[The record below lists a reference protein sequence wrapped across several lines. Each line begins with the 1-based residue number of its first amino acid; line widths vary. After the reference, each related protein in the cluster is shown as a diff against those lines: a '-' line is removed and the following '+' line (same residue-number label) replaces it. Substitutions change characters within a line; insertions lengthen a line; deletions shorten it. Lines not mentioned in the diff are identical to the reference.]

1 MSSLPDLTQSRKVA
15 GSLPED
21 LSWRGD
27 RSRPGRPGS
36 GGATLQDLA
45 AATNGATGKRSAAA
59 RGAAQPIDDHL
70 VSLLVPRGFEAEQF
84 RALRLLVEQRFQ
96 LGGPVV
102 LAVTSAVPG
111 EGKTTIALNLAGAL
125 AQSSDARVLV
135 VDADLRMPAVAKY
148 LGLGGSEGPG
158 LAGGV
163 QNTAYSLDS
172 IIRQR
177 PPLTLSILPAGKR
190 PDSPYEVLRSPR
202 LGEIIEA
209 ARRFHDYV
217 IVDAPPLLGLA
228 DCHLLARWV
237 DGFLVVVAADR
248 TPRGLVEEAL
258 DALEPGKLVGL
269 VLNGDLD
276 RLASRYEGY
285 YGTSARR

>member
-1 MSSLPDLTQSRKVA
+1 MSSLPDLTQSRKLA
-15 GSLPED
+15 GVLPED
-21 LSWRGD
+21 LSWRGARPRPARQGSAGALAPD
-27 RSRPGRPGS
+27 R
-36 GGATLQDLA
+36 A
-45 AATNGATGKRSAAA
+45 AAA
-59 RGAAQPIDDHL
+59 RGIDEHL
-70 VSLLVPRGFEAEQF
+70 VSLLTPRGFEAEQF

-125 AQSSDARVLV
+125 AQSSDARVLI
-135 VDADLRMPAVAKY
+135 VDADLRMPAVARY
-148 LGLGGSEGPG
+148 LGLGGTEGPG

-163 QNTAYSLDS
+163 QNAAYSLDS
-172 IIRQR
+172 MIRNR

-190 PDSPYEVLRSPR
+190 PEAPYEVLRSPR
-202 LGEIIEA
+202 LGEILETS
-209 ARRFHDYV
+209 RRFHDYV

-237 DGFLVVVAADR
+237 DGFVVVVAADR
-248 TPRGLVEEAL
+248 TPRALVEEAL
-258 DALEPGKLVGL
+258 DSLDPEKVVAL

-276 RLASRYEGY
+276 RLSSRYKGY
-285 YGTSARR
+285 YAPPVPR